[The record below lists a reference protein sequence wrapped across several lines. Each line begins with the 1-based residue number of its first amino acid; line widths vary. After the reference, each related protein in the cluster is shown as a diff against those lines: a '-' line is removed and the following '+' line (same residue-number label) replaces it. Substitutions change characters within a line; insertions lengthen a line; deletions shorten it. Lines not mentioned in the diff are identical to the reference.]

1 MRILE
6 KEQSPRERGRLYPRA
21 ALGAAVQG
29 FALTGVPLISWDSAF
44 FLTKTTGR
52 GILAKNIGSEQ
63 ATWARAPR
71 R

>member
-44 FLTKTTGR
+44 FLTKTF
-52 GILAKNIGSEQ
+52 
-63 ATWARAPR
+63 
-71 R
+71 